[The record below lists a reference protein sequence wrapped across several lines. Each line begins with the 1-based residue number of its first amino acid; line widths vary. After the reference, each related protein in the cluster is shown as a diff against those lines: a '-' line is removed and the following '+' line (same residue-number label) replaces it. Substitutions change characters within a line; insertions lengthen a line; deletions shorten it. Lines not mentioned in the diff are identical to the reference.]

1 MFVARETIRAGNSTD
16 DDDSDDGYGEVLEL
30 EASKTVASA
39 FDSGD
44 MSSEA
49 KIIVM
54 CSVLTQYLKI
64 HGLHNKSGVN
74 NISRKGRGIFRAKY
88 DTLTRVMDSGLEA
101 TARVDMSLK
110 DKSVIDSIWD
120 KIIDTVK
127 ILLLE
132 CLIDGYANNSKSI
145 LDIIAL
151 FLLHLPPRKYST
163 VGSILEKGANRAIEV
178 AFGKNEDFDE
188 HLTSADNIVE
198 GAIDIFLAC
207 FMGLCQKMPSSPAL
221 KSMTGQILGGTIE
234 SSDWPTGNSSH
245 QVRARHKL
253 ALAVCESLK
262 TTSSQDL
269 LVSTFPLLCR
279 LTNVAN
285 NNLREAAGQI
295 LSGINLADAISRERE
310 RAETAEAKAR
320 EIEEENNALLE
331 EVDYLQVENEELQRQ
346 LAVFSESADFT

>member
-1 MFVARETIRAGNSTD
+1 
-16 DDDSDDGYGEVLEL
+16 VLEL

-64 HGLHNKSGVN
+64 HGLHNESGVN

-120 KIIDTVK
+120 KIIDAVK
-127 ILLLE
+127 TLLLE

-234 SSDWPTGNSSH
+234 SSDWPILGGTIESSDWLTGNSSH
-245 QVRARHKL
+245 QVHARHKL

-295 LSGINLADAISRERE
+295 LGGINLADAISRERE